1 MRKESDEYVE
11 LEPITLHVA
20 TTVIRIAGSDEDRWC
35 KCKGAWNLAAI
46 VIAGAYA
53 KGQRPKSLAAIRI
66 AGRSAKPRH
75 LKHSFV

>member
-1 MRKESDEYVE
+1 MRKESEYVE

-20 TTVIRIAGSDEDRWC
+20 TAVIRIAGSDEDRWC